1 MKARLAWAIAS
12 IAVGVG
18 LVLLWQLIAD
28 MKILS
33 PAFFPGPDRTWKA
46 FTRAA
51 ASGDLAPRVYAT
63 VWRMLIGWAL
73 ASVLGVLLGSLIG
86 SSPRLRTLLGPML
99 EFLRPLPA
107 SATIPIFIVMLG
119 LTNAMVLMVV
129 AFGALWPML
138 LGTVHG
144 FEAVEPRLY
153 EVARVLHLS
162 KMSVILKIALPS
174 ALPDILSGLRL
185 SLTVALILTVVCEML
200 VGVDGLGSWTL
211 ISARA
216 FRSPDLYAGV
226 FLLGIIGYL
235 GASILTMVSNRLL
248 VWKART
254 P

>member
-1 MKARLAWAIAS
+1 MKARIAWAIAS
-12 IAVGVG
+12 IAVGVA
-18 LVLLWQLIAD
+18 LVLLWQIVAD

-46 FTRAA
+46 LARAA
-51 ASGDLAPRVYAT
+51 ASGDLAPRIHAT
-63 VWRMLIGWAL
+63 LWRMLIGWAF
-73 ASVLGVLLGSLIG
+73 ASIVGVVLGSLIG
-86 SSPRLRTLLGPML
+86 SSPRLRRLLGPTL

-107 SATIPIFIVMLG
+107 SATIPIFIVLLG
-119 LTNAMVLMVV
+119 LSNAMVLTVV

-138 LGTVHG
+138 LGTIHG

-153 EVARVLHLS
+153 EVARVLQLS
-162 KMSVILKIALPS
+162 KVSVILKIALPS

-235 GASILTMVSNRLL
+235 GASILTMVSNKLL
-248 VWKART
+248 AWKTRS

>member
-1 MKARLAWAIAS
+1 MRARIAWAVAS
-12 IAVGVG
+12 IAVGIG
-18 LVLLWQLIAD
+18 LVLLWQIAAD
-28 MKILS
+28 LKLLP

-46 FTRAA
+46 FTHAA
-51 ASGDLAPRVYAT
+51 ASGDLAPRIYAT

-86 SSPRLRTLLGPML
+86 SSPWLRRLLGPTL

-107 SATIPIFIVMLG
+107 SATIPVFIALLG
-119 LTNAMVLMVV
+119 LSNAMVLTVV

-162 KMSVILKIALPS
+162 RMSVILKIALPS

-235 GASILTMVSNRLL
+235 GASFLTLVSDRLL
-248 VWKART
+248 AWKARS

>member
-1 MKARLAWAIAS
+1 MKARIAWAIAS
-12 IAVGVG
+12 IAVGVA
-18 LVLLWQLIAD
+18 LVLLWQVIAD

-86 SSPRLRTLLGPML
+86 SSPRLRRLLGPML

-107 SATIPIFIVMLG
+107 SATIPIFIVLLG
-119 LTNAMVLMVV
+119 LTNAMVLTVV

-162 KMSVILKIALPS
+162 KASVIFKIALPS

-248 VWKART
+248 VWKARS

>member
-1 MKARLAWAIAS
+1 MKARIAWAIAS
-12 IAVGVG
+12 IAVGVV
-18 LVLLWQLIAD
+18 LVLLWQIIAD

-86 SSPRLRTLLGPML
+86 SSPRLRRLLGPML

-107 SATIPIFIVMLG
+107 SATIPIFIVLLG
-119 LTNAMVLMVV
+119 LSNAMVLTVV

-138 LGTVHG
+138 LGTIHG
-144 FEAVEPRLY
+144 FEAVEPQLY

-162 KMSVILKIALPS
+162 KAAVILKIALPS

-200 VGVDGLGSWTL
+200 IGVDGLGSWTL

-235 GASILTMVSNRLL
+235 GASMLTMVSSRLL
-248 VWKART
+248 AWKARGH
-254 P
+254 

>member
-1 MKARLAWAIAS
+1 MKARIAWAIAS
-12 IAVGVG
+12 IAVGAA
-18 LVLLWQLIAD
+18 LVVFWQLIAD

-46 FTRAA
+46 FARAA

-73 ASVLGVLLGSLIG
+73 ASVLGILLGSLIG
-86 SSPRLRTLLGPML
+86 SSPRLRRLLGPML

-107 SATIPIFIVMLG
+107 SATIPIFIVLLG
-119 LTNAMVLMVV
+119 LTNAMVLTVV

-144 FEAVEPRLY
+144 FAAVEPRLY

-162 KMSVILKIALPS
+162 KASVIWKIALPS
-174 ALPDILSGLRL
+174 ALPDILAGLRL

-226 FLLGIIGYL
+226 LLLGFIGYL
-235 GASILTMVSNRLL
+235 GASILTLASNRLL

>member
-1 MKARLAWAIAS
+1 MKARIAWAVAS
-12 IAVGVG
+12 IAVGVV
-18 LVLLWQLIAD
+18 LVLLWQMVAD
-28 MKILS
+28 LKLL
-33 PAFFPGPDRTWKA
+33 PQAFFPAPDRTWKA

-51 ASGDLAPRVYAT
+51 ASGDLAPRIYAT
-63 VWRMLIGWAL
+63 VWRVLIGWAL
-73 ASVLGVLLGSLIG
+73 ASLLGVLLGSVIG
-86 SSPRLRTLLGPML
+86 SSPWLRRLLGPTL

-107 SATIPIFIVMLG
+107 SATIPVFIVLLG
-119 LTNAMVLMVV
+119 LSNAMVLTVI

-162 KMSVILKIALPS
+162 RLLVILKIALPS

-185 SLTVALILTVVCEML
+185 SLTIALILTVVCEML

-226 FLLGIIGYL
+226 LLLGIIGYL
-235 GASILTMVSNRLL
+235 GATVLTLVSNRLL
-248 VWKART
+248 AWKTRS